1 MRKREC
7 PVILNQNVNIKDKND
22 NELNV
27 YLWCGNKNY
36 ILGLI

>member
-1 MRKREC
+1 MSSD
-7 PVILNQNVNIKDKND
+7 NQDVNIKDKNVD